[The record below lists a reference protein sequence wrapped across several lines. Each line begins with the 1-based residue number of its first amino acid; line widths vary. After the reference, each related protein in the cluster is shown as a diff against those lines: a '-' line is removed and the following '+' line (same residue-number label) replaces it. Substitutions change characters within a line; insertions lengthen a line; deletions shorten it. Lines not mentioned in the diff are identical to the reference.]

1 MGDFMD
7 ENEKFESKMKE
18 IYNSNTNNFDSLER
32 IKQAVELEK
41 IFSNVTFED
50 VTEEIGVPE
59 DEKCSFLLKKMIEKE
74 L

>member
-1 MGDFMD
+1 MNI
-7 ENEKFESKMKE
+7 NEIFKGKMKE
-18 IYNSNTNNFDSLER
+18 IYESNTNDFEGLEK
-32 IKQAVELEK
+32 INQAVELEK

-59 DEKCSFLLKKMIEKE
+59 DEKCSFLLKTMIEKE

>member
-1 MGDFMD
+1 MNI
-7 ENEKFESKMKE
+7 NETFKGKMKE
-18 IYNSNTNNFDSLER
+18 IYESNTNDFEGLEK
-32 IKQAVELEK
+32 INQAVELEK

-59 DEKCSFLLKKMIEKE
+59 DEKCSFLLKTMIEKE